1 MRQFK
6 TADLCDKNQD
16 KKIQVLSS
24 KFKNYGGK
32 KIFTGQIQTIRLDKS
47 NWGLI
52 EVLKKEKGKGKV
64 LIVDVEEAFYGVIG
78 DRLSLF
84 AEQAEYEAFIVN
96 GYVRDIIETKKFN
109 IALFAL
115 GTCPLRNFDKTESKR
130 GLNLSFGNVDFKE
143 DEYIYC
149 DEDGIIISKDK
160 LQ

>member
-6 TADLCDKNQD
+6 TADLCDTNQD

-24 KFKNYGGK
+24 NFKNYGGK
-32 KIFTGQIQTIRLDKS
+32 KIFTGQIQTIKLEKS

-52 EVLKKEKGKGKV
+52 DILKTKNGRGKV

-84 AEQAEYEAFIVN
+84 AQQAEFEGFIVN
-96 GYVRDIIETKKFN
+96 GYVRDTLETKKFN

-115 GTCPLRNFDKTESKR
+115 GTCPLRNFEKTESQTMID
-130 GLNLSFGNVDFKE
+130 LSFGNVNFKE
-143 DEYIYC
+143 GDYIYC
-149 DEDGIIISKDK
+149 DEDGVIISSNK
-160 LQ
+160 LK